1 MPERTPA
8 FEAYIAS
15 LKNKK
20 DAPAKGKAAKEGRL
34 IVSPD
39 ELKDDADDQEV
50 DAAV

>member
-15 LKNKK
+15 LNQKK
-20 DAPAKGKAAKEGRL
+20 GETPKGKAAKEGRL

-39 ELKDDADDQEV
+39 ELSEKDEEEELDAV
-50 DAAV
+50 V

>member
-20 DAPAKGKAAKEGRL
+20 DAPKGKAAKEGRL